1 MARILIAEDDPDIRE
16 MVETKLSELGYET
29 VAVADG
35 EAAMRACVERSFDLA
50 VLDIMM
56 PGMSGLE
63 TLRLLRANEWF
74 AGMPIVVM
82 TALTN
87 EYDVKRGYETGAS
100 VYLTKPFSLA
110 ALAER
115 IQELLSARSEASASN

>member
-74 AGMPIVVM
+74 AGMPVVLM
-82 TALTN
+82 TALTH

-100 VYLTKPFSLA
+100 VYLTKPFSPQVLA
-110 ALAER
+110 SLAREFLAG
-115 IQELLSARSEASASN
+115 EARPSEA